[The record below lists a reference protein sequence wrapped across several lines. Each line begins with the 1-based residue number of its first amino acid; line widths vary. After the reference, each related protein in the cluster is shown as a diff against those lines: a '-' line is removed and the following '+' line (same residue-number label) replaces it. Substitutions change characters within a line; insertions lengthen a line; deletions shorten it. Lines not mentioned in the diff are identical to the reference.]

1 MQLSNSR
8 IFLIMT
14 SLVLSSVM
22 ASLDS
27 SFTPIAIPDMIDKL
41 DSSTSEIVWV
51 ALGYLIAASGPMLL
65 AAKMADGIGHAR
77 FFQIGT
83 LIYST
88 AMIAC
93 AYAPDANTLIIIRF
107 VQGFGMAL
115 FLPTTFAIATAMYGP
130 ERRGSALGIL
140 QAANAVGFVMGP
152 IFAGWLLDAYDWTA
166 IFWSR
171 IPFAI
176 LAIVLAFLALGFKQ
190 PFQFS
195 ERQKSYDYSGAVF
208 LTLALYGILYGC
220 NKLPVE
226 DNHLEPLVWI
236 IFLSGFIFFALF
248 IKQEKKHPDP
258 LIDLS
263 LFSNNNEFTKASIAF
278 TSVFASFP
286 VYLFI
291 LPIIMINGLELKA
304 WDAGLAL
311 GAAALATLVIS
322 PVAGNLSDR
331 IGPEK
336 LCMSGALLT
345 GFGYML
351 LFLVNSESGAF
362 EIIPAMIFIGGGT
375 GLFFSPN
382 NNLMLSSAPPERAGM
397 VSGLFGVYRQSGYA
411 LGFAITASLF
421 TAIQNWFDVN
431 WAYDSLSATT
441 VESADT
447 LTQIYNQGSQWSP
460 EVLVFI
466 LHIGILLCS
475 SILIVTFVNSIPK
488 VKLMFSKQMTTALMA
503 ALVSIISMASY
514 SLNAPGVIDSVQ
526 LNEINRPVVSVQAF
540 GMASREY
547 EIQDQSNFTA
557 MNVSNIESSSNK
569 KYESRCGFC
578 HGADL
583 NGIEGLGVTLKNSAF
598 LKNMTTNEII
608 EFLKIGRMPNAE
620 DSVSGGVMPGFNW
633 LETSE
638 LEEIAIFIKSNN
650 E

>member
-1 MQLSNSR
+1 MQLSQSR

-83 LIYST
+83 LIYSI

-93 AYAPDANTLIIIRF
+93 TWAPDANTLITIRF
-107 VQGFGMAL
+107 IQGFGMAL

-130 ERRGSALGIL
+130 KRRGSALGIL

-152 IFAGWLLDAYDWTA
+152 IFAGWLIDAYDWTA

-176 LAIVLAFLALGFKQ
+176 LAILLAFLALGFKR

-208 LTLALYGILYGC
+208 LTFALYGILYGC

-226 DNHLEPLVWI
+226 DNHLEPMVWI
-236 IFLSGFIFFALF
+236 IFFLGFAFFALF
-248 IKQEKKHPDP
+248 LRQEKKHDDP

-263 LFSNNNEFTKASIAF
+263 LFTKNNEFTKASIAF

-322 PVAGNLSDR
+322 PLAGNFSDR

-336 LCMSGALLT
+336 LCMSGAFLT
-345 GFGYML
+345 GLGYMM
-351 LFLVNSESGAF
+351 LFLVNTDSGAM
-362 EIIPAMIFIGGGT
+362 EIIPAMVFIGGGT

-382 NNLMLSSAPPERAGM
+382 NNLMLASAPPERAGM

-431 WAYDSLSATT
+431 WAYASLDANTI
-441 VESADT
+441 ESADM
-447 LTQIYNQGSQWSP
+447 LTEVFHEGSQNSP
-460 EVLVFI
+460 EVLIFI

-475 SILIVTFVNSIPK
+475 SILIITFVNSIPK
-488 VKLMFSKQMTTALMA
+488 LKLLLPKQMTVALLA
-503 ALVSIISMASY
+503 AMVSIISMTSY
-514 SLNAPGVIDSVQ
+514 SLNAPGVIDSQ
-526 LNEINRPVVSVQAF
+526 ELTTIKRPVVLVKAF
-540 GMASREY
+540 GMPSRSLDLRGVDDFSVNPIIDKELTFN
-547 EIQDQSNFTA
+547 E
-557 MNVSNIESSSNK
+557 
-569 KYESRCGFC
+569 KYNARCGFC

-583 NGIEGLGVTLKNSAF
+583 NGIDGLGITLKNSLF
-598 LKNMTTNEII
+598 LKNMSTDQTI
-608 EFLKIGRMPNAE
+608 EFLKTGRMPNSE

-633 LETSE
+633 LDSSE
-638 LEEIAIFIKSNN
+638 LEEIAIFIKNNN

>member
-27 SFTPIAIPDMIDKL
+27 SFTPIAIPDMIDKH

-77 FFQIGT
+77 FFQMGT
-83 LIYST
+83 LIYSI

-93 AYAPDANTLIIIRF
+93 AWAPDANTLIIIRF

-130 ERRGSALGIL
+130 KRRGSALGIL

-176 LAIVLAFLALGFKQ
+176 LAILLAFLALGFKQ

-226 DNHLEPLVWI
+226 DNHLEPMVWI
-236 IFLSGFIFFALF
+236 IFLSGFLFFALF
-248 IKQEKKHPDP
+248 IQQEKRHPDP

-263 LFSNNNEFTKASIAF
+263 LFSKNNEFTKASIAF

-291 LPIIMINGLELKA
+291 LPIIMINGLELTA

-311 GAAALATLVIS
+311 GAAALATLLIS

-351 LFLVNSESGAF
+351 LFLVNADSGAF

-447 LTQIYNQGSQWSP
+447 LTVIYNQGSQWSP
-460 EVLVFI
+460 EV
-466 LHIGILLCS
+466 
-475 SILIVTFVNSIPK
+475 
-488 VKLMFSKQMTTALMA
+488 
-503 ALVSIISMASY
+503 
-514 SLNAPGVIDSVQ
+514 
-526 LNEINRPVVSVQAF
+526 
-540 GMASREY
+540 
-547 EIQDQSNFTA
+547 
-557 MNVSNIESSSNK
+557 
-569 KYESRCGFC
+569 
-578 HGADL
+578 
-583 NGIEGLGVTLKNSAF
+583 
-598 LKNMTTNEII
+598 
-608 EFLKIGRMPNAE
+608 
-620 DSVSGGVMPGFNW
+620 
-633 LETSE
+633 
-638 LEEIAIFIKSNN
+638 
-650 E
+650 